1 MAIVRLS
8 VFCVASLIIVST
20 AIAAACGGS
29 SSKDEAIQIQ
39 IDREPITALAG
50 AAEADAQNMEAH
62 AATMAS
68 LAASRPDHAHWASD
82 AELIKANATPLRFL
96 ADSARAIARDPGSHP
111 GGAVQPERILGDGL
125 NLQRLG
131 ETLIAHA
138 DAMQSHLETMRD
150 QAAGDSTLL
159 SAIDAAQPD
168 MQAMK
173 QDGQAAID
181 RGRELAD
188 TARRIA
194 AATGQKIE

>member
-1 MAIVRLS
+1 LKLS
-8 VFCVASLIIVST
+8 VLGMASLIIVST
-20 AIAAACGGS
+20 AVAAACGGS
-29 SSKDEAIQIQ
+29 SSNDQTSQIQ
-39 IDREPITALAG
+39 IDRQPITALAG

-62 AATMAS
+62 AATIAS
-68 LAASRPDHAHWASD
+68 LAASRADHAHWASD
-82 AELIKANATPLRFL
+82 AELMKANATSLRFL

-111 GGAVQPERILGDGL
+111 SNAVQPERILGDGL
-125 NLQRLG
+125 NLQRFG

-138 DAMQSHLETMRD
+138 NAMQTHLDTMRE